1 MACVA
6 ISDLYLFP
14 GIVFF
19 LNACFMFSK
28 NLMLSFIGKVTTGT
42 KSLALF
48 ISNIVLVVDISRR
61 GAVGRYAAGLA
72 GMPSLFNISD
82 IA

>member
-1 MACVA
+1 
-6 ISDLYLFP
+6 
-14 GIVFF
+14 
-19 LNACFMFSK
+19 
-28 NLMLSFIGKVTTGT
+28 MLSFIGKVTTGT

-61 GAVGRYAAGLA
+61 GAVDRYAAGLA